1 MGFIALFIIF
11 FLPLG
16 MDDAVK
22 ERLSTPYDLKIYF
35 EKRELATDETSS
47 IEKDINNDEV
57 ILEQEVLVD
66 DLLISEDV
74 IMVEE

>member
-35 EKRELATDETSS
+35 EKREVDDELATFE
-47 IEKDINNDEV
+47 EEMNYE
-57 ILEQEVLVD
+57 LLEEQEILIEGLSESDDILV
-66 DLLISEDV
+66 I
-74 IMVEE
+74 EE

>member
-11 FLPLG
+11 YLPLG

-35 EKRELATDETSS
+35 EKRELATDETIS

-57 ILEQEVLVD
+57 ILEQEVLVH